1 MALSEVRRQGTRLAR
16 VDEVSPA
23 DEVVHVDQLS
33 DAALDALLAGAPVEG
48 AVPRELDVGD
58 VVVFRD
64 YYRVEA
70 V

>member
-1 MALSEVRRQGTRLAR
+1 MALSEVRRQGTRLVR
-16 VDEVSPA
+16 RTDL
-23 DEVVHVDQLS
+23 VDQLS